1 MMLTGRDVCR
11 LYDQMK
17 GDRSTLDSHLQD
29 VAEIFKPM
37 RADLLRQ
44 TARTMGEKRMTRVF
58 DSAQIYAADQLAA
71 GLWSGA
77 TSSADRWFQLA
88 HPDPELDQLYPV
100 RAWMGEV
107 ESRKAAVF
115 ASGGNRFYSQVL
127 DYFGDLV
134 VMGTAI
140 MYVDEDVAGR
150 RVHFDTRPIH
160 ECWIA
165 ENNRRVV
172 DTLVRRFE
180 WTAAQIFQEYKT
192 DTPDV
197 VMRSIRAGQEQQRFS
212 ILHAVLPNEVYQPN
226 MLGPRGKR
234 FVSMHVL
241 AEGEKVM
248 RTGGFEEFPYMVT
261 RWGTLS
267 GFAYGDSPAMMALPD
282 AKQLQVQE
290 RTLAQAAER
299 AAAPP
304 LLAADE
310 DAFSTVRIV
319 PNGIT
324 YGGIDGQGR
333 ELIKPLASGASFQL
347 DIAMSEQ
354 KRAQIKDA
362 FFGSLLMMMPT
373 PGATATEVIARQEE
387 KVRLLGPHLGRV
399 QSELLDPLIA
409 RIFRIMQR
417 ANALPPLPPELADD
431 PRFAVTYVSPLARA
445 QRSSRAGSVVRGVQ
459 QVLTLAQAD
468 PTVLDVVDMD
478 EVVRTIFDAEGAPAE
493 VLRDPRDVA
502 KIRAD
507 RQQAQQGAAM
517 SADAPGQAK
526 AMLDMAKAQQVAEGL
541 AA

>member
-1 MMLTGRDVCR
+1 
-11 LYDQMK
+11 
-17 GDRSTLDSHLQD
+17 
-29 VAEIFKPM
+29 
-37 RADLLRQ
+37 
-44 TARTMGEKRMTRVF
+44 
-58 DSAQIYAADQLAA
+58 
-71 GLWSGA
+71 
-77 TSSADRWFQLA
+77 
-88 HPDPELDQLYPV
+88 
-100 RAWMGEV
+100 
-107 ESRKAAVF
+107 
-115 ASGGNRFYSQVL
+115 
-127 DYFGDLV
+127 
-134 VMGTAI
+134 
-140 MYVDEDVAGR
+140 
-150 RVHFDTRPIH
+150 
-160 ECWIA
+160 
-165 ENNRRVV
+165 
-172 DTLVRRFE
+172 
-180 WTAAQIFQEYKT
+180 
-192 DTPDV
+192 
-197 VMRSIRAGQEQQRFS
+197 
-212 ILHAVLPNEVYQPN
+212 
-226 MLGPRGKR
+226 
-234 FVSMHVL
+234 MHVL

-324 YGGIDGQGR
+324 YGGLDGQGR
-333 ELIKPLASGASFQL
+333 DLIKPLASGASFQL